1 MEQQVRWHNCA
12 TEVDLVDRVTLA
24 IARCADKAITRT
36 GSFHIVLAGGTTP
49 RKIYEALRNIATDWE
64 AWHIYFG
71 DERCLPDGDA
81 RRNDTMAMIAWL
93 DHVPMP
99 KAQIHSIPAHLG
111 AHAATAEYTRI
122 LAGIDQFDLVLLGL
136 GEDGHTASL
145 FPGDDSG
152 LETSTPPVIAV
163 HDAPKPPPN
172 RITLSANRLSRAD
185 NVFFMIAGAGK
196 QQAVWNWRA
205 GADIPARHITP
216 ANGIDVF
223 LTANAMTEETG

>member
-1 MEQQVRWHNCA
+1 MRWHDCA
-12 TEVDLVDRVTLA
+12 TEVDLVDTVTLA
-24 IARCADKAITRT
+24 IARCADEAIAKT

-49 RKIYEALRNIATDWE
+49 RKIYGALRNIATDWGT
-64 AWHIYFG
+64 WHIYFG

-81 RRNDTMAMIAWL
+81 GRNGTMAMIAWL
-93 DHVPMP
+93 NHVPIP
-99 KAQIHSIPAHLG
+99 KVQIHSIAAHLG
-111 AHAATAEYTRI
+111 AHTATAEYTRI

-145 FPGDDSG
+145 FPGHDSG
-152 LETSTPPVIAV
+152 LEMSTHPVIAV

-185 NVFFMIAGAGK
+185 NVFFMIAGASK
-196 QQAVWNWRA
+196 QQAVRNWRA
-205 GADIPARHITP
+205 GADIPARYITP

-223 LTANAMTEETG
+223 LTANAMTSETG